1 MQFFLLKKHFLLFV
15 DSLELQKKMP
25 WFCVHEP
32 EPSDDS
38 SQNSAITEKSGVVME
53 TSS

>member
-1 MQFFLLKKHFLLFV
+1 MHDTHVFV
-15 DSLELQKKMP
+15 FESMELQKKMP

-32 EPSDDS
+32 VQTDDG
-38 SQNSAITEKSGVVME
+38 SQGSGGTEKSGGTVME